1 MLRTVCSLFPNR
13 NTCLFTYNIHGSQA
27 INTRGS
33 ISHHQ
38 ANLFPGGQPLQKLT
52 SQLETQDAGLAQAA
66 LQGLLIFLAGVRA
79 PPRSL
84 EYIVDDAHD
93 ILPKAAV

>member
-1 MLRTVCSLFPNR
+1 MKEMQASFDLRLILQKEDDNLPSL
-13 NTCLFTYNIHGSQA
+13 TYKIQHP
-27 INTRGS
+27 
-33 ISHHQ
+33 HHK
-38 ANLFPGGQPLQKLT
+38 ADLLPGGQPLQKLT

-66 LQGLLIFLAGVRA
+66 LQGLLIFLAGVGA

-93 ILPKAAV
+93 ILPQAAV